1 MSKNCRGSKIVLIAH
16 NGDAFDF
23 LVLVN
28 SLTKFSLLDRVKALD
43 LLFLDS
49 LKLFSSLQVFKEMR
63 GKTNSLSLPCIYNC
77 LFGKEFAALM
87 HTVGEVESTAKLRTT
102 IRSRMISMQ
111 DLLLSRT
118 MKEKKMAKA
127 GIGLQQ

>member
-1 MSKNCRGSKIVLIAH
+1 MSVS
-16 NGDAFDF
+16 
-23 LVLVN
+23 
-28 SLTKFSLLDRVKALD
+28 
-43 LLFLDS
+43 
-49 LKLFSSLQVFKEMR
+49 
-63 GKTNSLSLPCIYNC
+63 
-77 LFGKEFAALM
+77 EFAALM